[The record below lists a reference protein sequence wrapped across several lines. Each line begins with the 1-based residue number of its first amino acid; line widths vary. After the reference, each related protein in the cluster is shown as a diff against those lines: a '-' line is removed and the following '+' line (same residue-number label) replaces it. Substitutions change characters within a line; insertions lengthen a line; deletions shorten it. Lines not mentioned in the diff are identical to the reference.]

1 MCTTQLL
8 FSSLDGATISR
19 SCGRKIAKSK
29 KKSAQKFVR
38 ISHLHFE
45 QIAENFQ
52 KIPLQYFTARN
63 VNVHLY

>member
-1 MCTTQLL
+1 MAPQFREVAVEKL
-8 FSSLDGATISR
+8 
-19 SCGRKIAKSK
+19 RKVK